1 MSHCDQVPRPQA
13 TPTGHAHRARP
24 LATPTLNFH
33 CFGNFMSHCDQV
45 PRPQATPTSHAHR
58 PRPQATPTGHVHWPR
73 PQATPTKLS
82 LYVYT
87 AEVCLLTYFSRIFI
101 CGTLYY
107 FMSRII
113 FADFFMRDIMLLYVP
128 HTIAILVYT
137 QEINKYV
144 QFKSY

>member
-1 MSHCDQVPRPQA
+1 MVILCPIATRCHAHRPRPRA
-13 TPTGHAHRARP
+13 TPTGHAHWPRP
-24 LATPTLNFH
+24 LATSTLNFH

-58 PRPQATPTGHVHWPR
+58 PRPQATPT
-73 PQATPTKLS
+73 KLS

-87 AEVCLLTYFSRIFI
+87 AEFCLLTYFSRIFI

-113 FADFFMRDIMLLYVP
+113 FADFCMRDIMLLYVP
-128 HTIAILVYT
+128 HKHFWTCSHEKCGRLSNQA
-137 QEINKYV
+137 
-144 QFKSY
+144 